1 MYLQFEKE
9 DVKLLSCEVIHEILI
24 FCYFFNNSLR
34 QRVTKFIEKYPFYNK
49 IKPS

>member
-9 DVKLLSCEVIHEILI
+9 DVKLLSCEVIHEILK

-34 QRVTKFIEKYPFYNK
+34 QRVTKFIENTHFITK
-49 IKPS
+49 